1 LKLDFKSLK
10 SFRNRLG
17 RAGATWA
24 NVREPLKDDGQRI
37 LFIEGMR
44 FKNTY

>member
-1 LKLDFKSLK
+1 MK
-10 SFRNRLG
+10 SFRNHQG
-17 RAGATWA
+17 RAGASWT

-37 LFIEGMR
+37 LFIEGTR